1 MLDLR
6 SFERRT
12 LCDDGEFVLARL
24 AQPGSA
30 QTWLALAPPAAQ
42 PAAESQTRLEHA
54 YALRALLAGPALT
67 TPHALTEHLGVAT
80 LVLDD
85 PGGVSLA
92 SLPAGSLPLASVLAL
107 AAELAAALRLLHAR
121 GIIHKDLRPANVL
134 VDVEA
139 ERVAL
144 TGFGRASR
152 ATREQ
157 ASSEPPALTV
167 DALAY
172 LAPEQTGLMNRG
184 VDARC
189 DLYSLGVILY
199 EMLSGHLP
207 YRAASPQE
215 WLHCHIAREPIA
227 LGERGREVPAQLAA
241 LVGRLLAKSAEARY
255 QSALG
260 LEADLRRC
268 LQAWRDSARIEPF
281 ALGALDTPERLLL
294 PARLYGRERESAAL
308 AAAFDTVVSHGGT
321 QAVLISGYSGI
332 GKSSL
337 VEQLQKT
344 LAPSHARFAAG
355 KFDQY
360 QRDIPYATL
369 AQAFGALIDQ
379 LREDPNFGLAQWHER
394 LRDAL
399 GANGGLI
406 VELIPQ
412 LEREI
417 GAQPAVPRLPPQ
429 EAQARFQSVLTRFI
443 GTFCAPGQPLVLF
456 LDDLQWLDAG
466 TAGWLEGLAN
476 NAAPGPVLLVGAYR
490 DNELGPAHALT
501 RVLDTLR
508 AAGLPVQPILLAPL
522 GQPDI
527 ARLLADT
534 LHVEAAAA
542 APLAAAIFDQTGGN
556 PFYVVQFLHILEE
569 EGLVRF
575 DRDERAWRFEV
586 GEIRGARFAAGIVDL
601 MIGRIGRLSAGA
613 QQRLRQFACVG
624 NAAADAT
631 LARVSGE
638 PVGEVRA
645 ALAEAVQAG
654 LIYRRD
660 DGYAFVHDRVQE
672 AAYASLA
679 PPQRPHEHLRIARM
693 LSAPAPLDAAAD
705 AGRQVFEIANQYNR
719 ALQLLSERAERER
732 IVDLNLEAGRRA
744 KASSAYG
751 SALTYLALGS
761 ELLGD
766 AAWAGDYRRKFALEA
781 SRAECEFLTGAT
793 DSAARRLEALAARA
807 ANLPDRAA
815 VAFLRITLFTALDQ
829 MSLAVQTC
837 LDYLRQIGVDW
848 AAHPGRDA
856 ARREYDRLLQGIGDR
871 PIDALLELPLLGDEE
886 LAATLDVLTAVLPPA
901 FFSDEDLVC
910 LVLCRMANLSL
921 AHGNSDA
928 SALGYAYL
936 GMVAGPVFGDYQAAF
951 GFGRLGLALV
961 DQRGLE
967 RFKARVYMCFAYHVT
982 PWTQHVR
989 SELGLLRRAFEVASE
1004 RGDLTYMGFSSCSY
1018 VTSLLAAGE
1027 PLVELEREAGQRLAV
1042 VKAARFGL
1050 IVDIISSQL
1059 LLIGHLRG
1067 TPPALGAEPNF
1078 DEARFEEHLESDP
1091 SLAIAA
1097 CWHWIRKQQ
1106 WLYHAGEIEAAL
1118 AVGEKARPL
1127 LWTSAGHLELAEYHF
1142 YAALAR
1148 ARRHDEVDDSGRVE
1162 HADAL
1167 LQHRDMLC
1175 VWARHCPSNFG
1186 GRAALVE
1193 AELARVQARPFDALR
1208 HYESAIRLAREH
1220 HFAHVEALAQ
1230 EAAGRFCLASELADA
1245 AQMYLRNARRAWIRW
1260 GALAKV
1266 RALDASYPQLLHEG
1280 AQSVASHGIVA
1291 AHLDVET
1298 VVKASQAIS
1307 GEIVLAKLMRTLMT
1321 IVLEHSGARRA
1332 VLVLPRDEKLCIE
1345 AEAVSRRD
1353 GAQVSIE
1360 SRALTPRDVPLTL
1373 LHEAL
1378 RTRELAHVDDALRAH
1393 PFSADDYLHEHRA
1406 RSLLAL
1412 PIVKQAKLVGVLYL
1426 ENDLAPGVFSPAR
1439 LTVLALLASQAAISL
1454 HNASLEHKE
1463 ALLEEKEAL
1472 LHEVHHRVKN
1482 NLQLISSLLN
1492 LQASRVPDRAVAELF
1507 KESRNRVRSMA
1518 LVHENLY
1525 RAGNFARIMMA
1536 PHVRNLC
1543 GHLAQAYDVR
1553 RLGVDLRVT
1562 VDELQLDMNRAVSC
1576 GLIINEL
1583 VSNAF
1588 KHAFAD
1594 GRGGQLL
1601 IELRHSGDARCR
1613 LSIADDGPGLGPH
1626 FRLASAD
1633 TLGLQ
1638 LVHDL
1643 ARQLH
1648 GSVDTGST
1656 HAGRGATFTIEF
1668 PAEGG

>member
-6 SFERRT
+6 PFERRT
-12 LCDDGEFVLARL
+12 LYDDGEFVLARL
-24 AQPGSA
+24 ARPGSA
-30 QTWLALAPPAAQ
+30 QTWLALTPPAAQ
-42 PAAESQTRLEHA
+42 PSAESQARLEHA

-67 TPHALTEHLGVAT
+67 VPHALTEHLGVAT

-134 VDVEA
+134 VDVA
-139 ERVAL
+139 AQSVAL

-152 ATREQ
+152 ATRERP
-157 ASSEPPALTV
+157 SSEPPALTV
-167 DALAY
+167 DALGY
-172 LAPEQTGLMNRG
+172 LAPEQTGLMNRD

-189 DLYSLGVILY
+189 DLYSFGVILY
-199 EMLSGHLP
+199 EMLTGRLP

-215 WLHCHIAREPIA
+215 WLHCHIAREPIP
-227 LGERGREVPAQLAA
+227 LDEQGREVPAQLRA
-241 LVGRLLAKSAEARY
+241 LVYRLLEKSAETRY
-255 QSALG
+255 QTALG
-260 LEADLRRC
+260 VEADLRRC
-268 LQAWRDSARIEPF
+268 LQAWRDSACIEPF
-281 ALGALDTPERLLL
+281 ALGALDTPERLLI
-294 PARLYGRERESAAL
+294 PQRLYGRERESAEL
-308 AAAFDTVVSHGGT
+308 AAAFEHVATHGGV

-337 VEQLQKT
+337 VEQLQKR
-344 LAPSHARFAAG
+344 LAPSNARFAAG

-369 AQAFGALIDQ
+369 AQAFDALIGQ
-379 LREDPNFGLAQWHER
+379 LRSEPGFCLAQWHER
-394 LRDAL
+394 LREAL
-399 GANGGLI
+399 GANGRLI
-406 VELIPQ
+406 VELIPE

-417 GAQPAVPRLPPQ
+417 GVQPAVPELPPQ
-429 EAQARFQSVLTRFI
+429 EAQARFQSVLTRFV
-443 GTFCAPGQPLVLF
+443 GTFCSPGQPLVLF

-476 NAAPGPVLLVGAYR
+476 STALGHLLLVGAYR

-508 AAGLPVQPILLAPL
+508 AAGMPVQPILLAPL
-522 GQPDI
+522 GHPDI

-534 LHVEAAAA
+534 LHVETAAA

-556 PFYVVQFLHILEE
+556 PFYVVQFLHILDE
-569 EGLVRF
+569 EGIVRF
-575 DRDERAWRFEV
+575 DRDERAWRFEIDD
-586 GEIRGARFAAGIVDL
+586 IRGARFAGGIVDL
-601 MIGRIGRLSAGA
+601 MIARIGRLSPGT

-624 NAAADAT
+624 NTAADAT
-631 LARVSGE
+631 LARVSGKS
-638 PVGEVRA
+638 VAEVHA
-645 ALAEAVQAG
+645 ALVESVEAG

-672 AAYASLA
+672 AAYASLG
-679 PPQRPHEHLRIARM
+679 PQQRPHEHLRIARV
-693 LSAPAPLDAAAD
+693 LSAPAQPDAATD
-705 AGRQVFEIANQYNR
+705 TSRPVFEIANQYNR
-719 ALQLLSERAERER
+719 ALPLVTDPAERQR

-761 ELLGD
+761 DLLGET
-766 AAWAGDYRRKFALEA
+766 AWAGDYARKFALES

-793 DSAARRLEALAARA
+793 DSATRRLEALAARA
-807 ANLPDRAA
+807 ANLPDRAV

-829 MSLAVQTC
+829 MSLAVETC

-848 AAHPGRDA
+848 APHPGRDA
-856 ARREYDRLLQGIGDR
+856 ARREYDRLLDAIGGQ
-871 PIDALLELPLLGDEE
+871 PIEALLELPLLGDQE

-901 FFSDEDLVC
+901 FFSDENFVC
-910 LVLCRMANLSL
+910 LVLCRMASLSI

-989 SELGLLRRAFEVASE
+989 SGLGLLRRAFEVASE

-1027 PLVELEREAGQRLAV
+1027 PLVDLQREADQRLAV

-1067 TPPALGAEPNF
+1067 TAPALVAETSF
-1078 DEARFEEHLESDP
+1078 DEARFEQHLEGDP

-1118 AVGEKARPL
+1118 AAGEKARPL
-1127 LWTSAGHLELAEYHF
+1127 LWTSSGHIELAEYHF
-1142 YAALAR
+1142 YAGLVR
-1148 ARRHDEVDDSGRVE
+1148 ARRHGEVDDSGRFA

-1175 VWARHCPSNFG
+1175 VWARHCQSNFG

-1193 AELARVQARPFDALR
+1193 AELARIQGRPFDALR

-1220 HFAHVEALAQ
+1220 EFAHVEALAQ
-1230 EAAGRFCLASELADA
+1230 EAAGRFCLASELPGAG
-1245 AQMYLRNARRAWIRW
+1245 QMYLRNARRAWIRW
-1260 GALAKV
+1260 GALANV
-1266 RALDASYPQLLHEG
+1266 RALDESYPELLQE
-1280 AQSVASHGIVA
+1280 AAENVVNHGIVA
-1291 AHLDVET
+1291 ARLNVET

-1307 GEIVLAKLMRTLMT
+1307 GEIVLARLMRTLMT

-1332 VLVLPRDEKLCIE
+1332 VLVLPRDEKLWIE

-1353 GAQVSIE
+1353 GAEVGIE
-1360 SRALTPRDVPLTL
+1360 SRVVTAGDVPLTL

-1378 RTRELAHVDDALRAH
+1378 RTRELAHVDDAARAH
-1393 PFSADDYLHEHRA
+1393 PFAADDYLREHDA

-1439 LTVLALLASQAAISL
+1439 LTVLTLLASQAAISL
-1454 HNASLEHKE
+1454 ENASLEHKE

-1492 LQASRVPDRAVAELF
+1492 LQASRVPDPAVAELF

-1553 RLGVDLRVT
+1553 RLGVDMRVT
-1562 VDELQLDMNRAVSC
+1562 VDDLQLDMNRAVSC

-1601 IELRHSGDARCR
+1601 IELRQRGDARCR
-1613 LSIADDGPGLGPH
+1613 LSIADDGPGLGRQ

-1643 ARQLH
+1643 ARQLN

-1656 HAGRGATFTIEF
+1656 HAGGATFTIDF
-1668 PAEGG
+1668 PAEAG